1 VHTGF
6 CVGRREG
13 KRPLGSPRHRW
24 QGNNKMGL
32 QDVDVEAWT
41 GLLWLKI
48 GTSGG
53 RLEWNV
59 VMNLRD
65 P

>member
-1 VHTGF
+1 MWG
-6 CVGRREG
+6 
-13 KRPLGSPRHRW
+13 
-24 QGNNKMGL
+24 
-32 QDVDVEAWT
+32 VEAWT

-59 VMNLRD
+59 VNEPSGSIKCGEFRD
-65 P
+65 

>member
-1 VHTGF
+1 M
-6 CVGRREG
+6 
-13 KRPLGSPRHRW
+13 W
-24 QGNNKMGL
+24 
-32 QDVDVEAWT
+32 DVEAWT
-41 GLLWLKI
+41 GFLWLKI

-65 P
+65 PSIKCREFLE